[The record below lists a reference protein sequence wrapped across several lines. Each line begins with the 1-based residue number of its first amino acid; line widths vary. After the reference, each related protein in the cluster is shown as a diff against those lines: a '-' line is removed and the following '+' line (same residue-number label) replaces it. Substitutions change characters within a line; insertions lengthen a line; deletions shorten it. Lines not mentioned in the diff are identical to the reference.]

1 MTTERFI
8 TGIYN
13 YCDYWCERCAFTRRC
28 RTFASGRVEREQSRD
43 GRVDAPP
50 KTDATNAAFWETLAE
65 QLREVSIFGKP
76 APDGLDV
83 ADEAPADEA
92 PAADDDSDEAWLA
105 REEVRRKERM
115 RHPLVVLSR
124 DYRMQ
129 VHEWLKTADADLR
142 PVAED
147 LLEDAGNAFVADDPE
162 EMAREIGEMID
173 VVAWYHTLISA
184 KLGRAV
190 HGLLDRD
197 DPAGELAEIIHESRR
212 SDANGSGKIALI
224 GIERSIAAWLK
235 LRDILPAREDTIL
248 ALLALLDRMR
258 RRIHSDLP
266 GAVAFRR
273 PGFDGEDVG
282 LFD

>member
-1 MTTERFI
+1 VTKERFI

-28 RTFASGRVEREQSRD
+28 RNFASGRAERDRSPS

-50 KTDATNAAFWETLAE
+50 NTDATNAAFWESLAE

-83 ADEAPADEA
+83 TDDAREACDGP
-92 PAADDDSDEAWLA
+92 DDAWLE
-105 REEVRRKERM
+105 REEARRKEQQ
-115 RHPLVVLSR
+115 RHPLVILSR

-129 VHEWLKTADADLR
+129 AHGWLKTADADLKA
-142 PVAED
+142 VAD
-147 LLEDAGNAFVADDPE
+147 GLLEAAGKLFAADDIE
-162 EMAREIGEMID
+162 EKAREIGEMIE
-173 VVAWYHTLISA
+173 VVAWYHTLIPA

-197 DPAGELAEIIHESRR
+197 DTAGKHAAIILESRR
-212 SDANGSGKIALI
+212 SDANGSGKIALV
-224 GIERSIAAWLK
+224 GIERSIAAWLT
-235 LRDILPAREDTIL
+235 LRGILPAKEDAIL
-248 ALLALLDRMR
+248 AMLALLDRMR
-258 RRIHSDLP
+258 RRIHIDLP
-266 GAVAFRR
+266 DAVTFLR